1 MSKDKLS
8 NPDYPFAMNG
18 AAKMNLDDE
27 TVQALAAYEN
37 EPAESVKMTERD
49 VLRDGFTEPRR
60 FEVLLAEAAGEA
72 VVAGYRRVGR

>member
-1 MSKDKLS
+1 M
-8 NPDYPFAMNG
+8 PETRIR
-18 AAKMNLDDE
+18 AATAEDAATIVRL
-27 TVQALAAYEN
+27 VRALAAYEN

-72 VVAGYRRVGR
+72 DETWRRSLGLGQKQR